1 MTTQCDTDQE
11 QIENGK
17 RVMYE
22 GFALL
27 DHSLLGFYSQNLL
40 DTKIPFA
47 NISRISGIPLCGA
60 IFLIV

>member
-1 MTTQCDTDQE
+1 
-11 QIENGK
+11 
-17 RVMYE
+17 MYE

-60 IFLIV
+60 IFLIVQGSSPTVKIGVI